1 MIAFHNRL
9 YHGCG
14 IAGMRLL
21 PDHTIPLTVTS
32 PPYDGIREFGG
43 HPFYFKPMARELW
56 RVTAEGGVVC
66 WHVQEGI
73 SNGSE
78 SGTSSEQRLYFRDL
92 GFRLHHTMIVETVG
106 GHISRQNRYGAS
118 LQYVFVLS
126 KGKPRTF
133 NPICDV
139 PNKHAGKK
147 TGFYQRRTDGS
158 IRHQA
163 TVEIKEMRVRG
174 PVWRL
179 NPGVHTTRDPEAR
192 QHPALM
198 HEELARDLIV
208 SWSNEGDVILDP
220 MSGAGTT
227 AKMAFLNGRRYLGFE
242 IFREYHD
249 LATARLETTA
259 ESLLIQREPHKRIR
273 KLGRR
278 VENDEIDAA

>member
-1 MIAFHNRL
+1 MIEMHNRL
-9 YHGCG
+9 FHGCG
-14 IAGMRLL
+14 IAGMQML
-21 PDHTIPLTVTS
+21 PDNCIPLTVTS

-66 WHVQEGI
+66 WHVQEEI

-92 GFRLHHTMIVETVG
+92 GFRLHHTMVVETVG
-106 GHISRQNRYGAS
+106 GHISSRVRYGAS
-118 LQYVFVLS
+118 LQYVFFLS

-139 PNKHAGKK
+139 ANKHAGKK
-147 TGFYQRRTDGS
+147 TGFYQRRKDGS

-179 NPGVHTTRDPEAR
+179 NPGSHNTRDPEVR

-198 HEELARDLIV
+198 HEELARDLIA
-208 SWSNEGDVILDP
+208 SWSNEGDLILDP
-220 MSGAGTT
+220 MSGAATT
-227 AKMAFLNGRRYLGFE
+227 ANMALLLNRRYLGFE

-249 LATARLETTA
+249 LATARLEKTA
-259 ESLLIQREPHKRIR
+259 EDMANRSSPPKRIR

-278 VENDEIDAA
+278 IETTDVV